1 MNVLITGGSGRLAGY
16 VANEFADHQVVL
28 TDLRPPPDGRAHLA
42 FVAADLTDFADCRRV
57 IDASEPE
64 VIVALGA
71 IPYATDRPDRDGSGL
86 PFDTT
91 MRVNVLG
98 LYYLLTAA
106 AEAGVKKLVQT
117 SSVVTMKGGA
127 TTYGYLPIDDDHPGC
142 VSESYIFSKMAGEM
156 MLQWFWRAY
165 GIHSVGCRPAWIWT
179 PEELQRHAQNIAP
192 TSAWESGLWHY
203 VDIRDVAH
211 AHRLLFNALDR
222 LPPAECY
229 YAGAADH
236 RAPEESRE
244 LIERLRPEL
253 VGAIPIDLTGRQAFV
268 SYAKAHAAVGY
279 QPRHSWT
286 DWR

>member
-1 MNVLITGGSGRLAGY
+1 MIA
-16 VANEFADHQVVL
+16 
-28 TDLRPPPDGRAHLA
+28 
-42 FVAADLTDFADCRRV
+42 
-57 IDASEPE
+57 ASEPE
-64 VIVALGA
+64 AIVALGA

-106 AEAGVKKLVQT
+106 AEAGVKKLVHT

-127 TTYGYLPIDDDHPGC
+127 TTYRYLPIDDDHPGC
-142 VSESYIFSKMAGEM
+142 VTESYIFSKMAGEM

-179 PEELQRHAQNIAP
+179 PASENMQRHTRRTSHRLPPHHAGAADHRVGVGALARNWSAP
-192 TSAWESGLWHY
+192 TSTSATWLPRPPTPP
-203 VDIRDVAH
+203 VD
-211 AHRLLFNALDR
+211 ALDR

-253 VGAIPIDLTGRQAFV
+253 VGAIPD
-268 SYAKAHAAVGY
+268 
-279 QPRHSWT
+279 
-286 DWR
+286 

>member
-16 VANEFADHQVVL
+16 VAREFADHQLVL
-28 TDLRPPPDGRAHLA
+28 TDVRPPPDDRAHLP

-57 IDASEPE
+57 IAASEPE
-64 VIVALGA
+64 AIVALGA

-127 TTYGYLPIDDDHPGC
+127 TIYRYLPIDDDHPGC
-142 VSESYIFSKMAGEM
+142 VTESYIFSKMAGEM

-211 AHRLLFNALDR
+211 AHRLLFDALDR
-222 LPPAECY
+222 LPPA
-229 YAGAADH
+229 
-236 RAPEESRE
+236 
-244 LIERLRPEL
+244 
-253 VGAIPIDLTGRQAFV
+253 
-268 SYAKAHAAVGY
+268 
-279 QPRHSWT
+279 
-286 DWR
+286 